1 MLTNTLKA
9 MVFTVGGVE
18 QPIVVSMNHYKPQF
32 AWFLCSQ
39 QSLLTYPKILEKL
52 EFEYKKENMKVS
64 ITENPDDLMVC
75 FKVAEE
81 IFLKLFEQGF
91 SRDEILVDYTGGSK
105 NMTAAIALASARFG
119 LNYVYVGGSERTKD
133 GLGIVKDGKEVLMP
147 SLNPWV
153 FFAVEEKRK
162 IAQLVNNYQYS
173 AASLLIDEI
182 LPKIDDKYRLLYS
195 HLRDIITGFDL
206 WDHFKYEK
214 AVQVLN
220 SHKLQIFR
228 ELSETHRE
236 EVFLSFAKACEK
248 PVRKL
253 EKICNSI
260 DKNKKMSGKK
270 DKTSQSDQTDNFVQF
285 KQTDIVFDI
294 LSNAERRARQGWFDG
309 AVLRLYRALEMV
321 GQVELV
327 KYDIDDSNVDL
338 NKPKLSPEAIQWLQT
353 TCAGKKKMELALE
366 NKFQL
371 LMIMGEKKGVEYMSR
386 EKEFR
391 NILSQRN
398 LSFLAHGFQ
407 VMTEDGYRKFR
418 EVLYNFI
425 DKNTGKALTQFPEI
439 GY

>member
-1 MLTNTLKA
+1 M
-9 MVFTVGGVE
+9 
-18 QPIVVSMNHYKPQF
+18 
-32 AWFLCSQ
+32 
-39 QSLLTYPKILEKL
+39 
-52 EFEYKKENMKVS
+52 
-64 ITENPDDLMVC
+64 MVC

-153 FFAVEEKRK
+153 FFAVEEKKK
-162 IAQLVNNYQYS
+162 IAQLVSNYQYC

-206 WDHFKYEK
+206 WDQFKYET

-220 SHKLQIFR
+220 SHKLHIFR

-236 EVFLSFAKACEK
+236 EVFLSFAKACER
-248 PVRKL
+248 PVKKL
-253 EKICNSI
+253 EKIVGII
-260 DKNKKMSGKK
+260 DKCNKMPDKK
-270 DKTSQSDQTDNFVQF
+270 DKASKSSHIDQSIKF
-285 KQTDIVFDI
+285 KQADIVFDI

-309 AVLRLYRALEMV
+309 AVLRFYRALEMV

-327 KYDIDDSNVDL
+327 KYDIDDSDVDL
-338 NKPKLSPEAIQWLQT
+338 NKPKLTPEAIQWLQT
-353 TCAGKKKMELALE
+353 TYSGEKKIKLALD

-371 LMIMGEKKGVEYMSR
+371 LMIMGNKKGVEYMSR
-386 EKEFR
+386 KKEFR
-391 NILSQRN
+391 DILSQRN

-418 EVLYNFI
+418 EVLYGFI
-425 DKNTGKALTQFPEI
+425 DKNTEKALTQFPEI

>member
-1 MLTNTLKA
+1 MPTKTLKA

-32 AWFLCSQ
+32 ACFLCSQ
-39 QSLLTYPKILEKL
+39 QSILTYPKILEKL
-52 EFEYKKENMKVS
+52 EFDYKKENMKVG
-64 ITENPDDLMVC
+64 ITDNPDDLMVC
-75 FKVAEE
+75 FKVAED

-91 SRDEILVDYTGGSK
+91 TRDEILVDYTGGSK

-153 FFAVEEKRK
+153 FFAVEEKKK
-162 IAQLVNNYQYS
+162 IAQLVNNYQYC

-182 LPKIDDKYRLLYS
+182 LPKIDDKYRLLYT

-214 AVQVLN
+214 AAQVLN
-220 SHKLQIFR
+220 PHKLHIFR

-236 EVFLSFAKACEK
+236 EVFSSFAKVCEK
-248 PVRKL
+248 PVKKL
-253 EKICNSI
+253 EKI
-260 DKNKKMSGKK
+260 NKALDEKEKS
-270 DKTSQSDQTDNFVQF
+270 VRF
-285 KQTDIVFDI
+285 KQMDIVYDI
-294 LSNAERRARQGWFDG
+294 LSNAERRAQQGWFDG
-309 AVLRLYRALEMV
+309 AVLRLYRALEML
-321 GQVELV
+321 GQVELA
-327 KYDIDDSNVDL
+327 KFDIDDSDVDL
-338 NKPKLSPEAIQWLQT
+338 NKPKLTSEAVQWLQT
-353 TCAGKKKMELALE
+353 TYSGEKKIKLALE

-371 LMIMGEKKGVEYMSR
+371 LMIMGSKKGGEYMNR
-386 EKEFR
+386 QKEFR
-391 NILSQRN
+391 KILSQRN

-418 EVLYNFI
+418 EVLYDFI
-425 DKNTGKALTQFPEI
+425 DKNTEKALTQFPEI
-439 GY
+439 DY